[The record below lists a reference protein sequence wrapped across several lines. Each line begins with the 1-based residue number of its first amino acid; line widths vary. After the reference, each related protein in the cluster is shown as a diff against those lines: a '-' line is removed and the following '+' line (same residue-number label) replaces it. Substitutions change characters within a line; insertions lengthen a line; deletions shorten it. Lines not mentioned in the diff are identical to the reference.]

1 MLVEIKK
8 REYTTDFTDKWLL
21 ETDKV
26 NRCISIAQD
35 MNRKPVFVNITGDD
49 VRWNGHGID
58 IKQYGNVQIWDMHDC
73 SDEMTVNSPKCTCD
87 DRGRR
92 DKEYKVFDVKN
103 AKVNKPRKRNEK

>member
-8 REYTTDFTDKWLL
+8 REYTTDFTDEWLL

-35 MNRKPVFVNITGDD
+35 MNRKPVFVNITKDN
-49 VRWNGHGID
+49 VSWNGHGID
-58 IKQYGNVQIWDMHDC
+58 VDYGNVQIWSMYDC
-73 SDEMTVNSPKCTCD
+73 EDYEMTVNSPKTTCGD
-87 DRGRR
+87 TTRK

-103 AKVNKPRKRNEK
+103 AKVNKPRRNEK